1 VAREMMVV
9 IAAMVLMFMSLS
21 LCTVMFSFCRCLHAA
36 RPANPAEARLL
47 DAAMVSDRRVV
58 GK

>member
-1 VAREMMVV
+1 MVV